1 MNVLDRFQSILPD
14 LCLITDDP
22 FRVKMIA
29 AHSLDNVEIFTETRG
44 QVGLTGTFNKVPII
58 VLSAGIGKTSTMA
71 YLTELCLKNQIK
83 RVVYF
88 GDCITNSP
96 SLPIGS
102 IMLINKAYENG
113 KCYDA
118 SEKMLQYT
126 KAILR
131 ETNIKVHNCVTTT
144 DDLYLI
150 DKKYRISQDSKVL
163 DFTTAPIYKLNETAN
178 GLEVLS
184 VLTVC
189 ENMSTNETI
198 GEAARQSGNHSAI
211 QLALQTISFRA
222 NVLL

>member
-1 MNVLDRFQSILPD
+1 MNVLDRFQSILPN
-14 LCLITDDP
+14 LCFITDDP

-44 QVGLTGTFNKVPII
+44 QVGLIGSFNNVPII

-88 GDCITNSP
+88 GDCITNDP

-102 IMLINKAYENG
+102 IMLIKKAYENG
-113 KCYDA
+113 KSYDA

-126 KAILR
+126 EAILR
-131 ETNIKVHNCVTTT
+131 ETNIKVHNCATTT
-144 DDLYLI
+144 DDHYLI
-150 DKKYRISQDSKVL
+150 DKKYRISQESKVL
-163 DFTTAPIYKLNETAN
+163 DFTTAPIYKLNESYN
-178 GLEVLS
+178 VLEVLS

-189 ENMSTNETI
+189 ENISTNDTI
-198 GEAARQSGNHSAI
+198 GEAVRQSGGHSAI
-211 QLALQTISFRA
+211 LLALQILSFDA
-222 NVLL
+222 KILQ